1 MKEKYIK
8 LNSFITVTVS
18 ISIVLVLS
26 LISYNF
32 FMQNFESIEKEQN
45 TKNIY
50 SALDIMNKK
59 LSYMEGIVNDYAKWD
74 DTYNFLKDKNEEYI
88 YENFREGT
96 NTLGDIGVD
105 FAIFVSLE
113 NEIFY
118 TSNVEREAYKFDE
131 SFIQNI
137 LEKFKGEEDLTT
149 VFKSGL
155 NNFYLIKKYISN
167 SDDTAPKNGFI
178 YAGKLV
184 STPTLTSIKKV
195 FHRVSLEDSVY
206 KENDLILD
214 SKYLKN
220 VAVKFLESKNCN
232 CLENV
237 IQLHD
242 DNKNYVFSI
251 VTQSQR
257 DLINKGKETILYY
270 NILISIFLFIVLFL
284 IFRNQRSLE
293 KYNKK
298 LEKRVHEVVSSLRE
312 KDQIL
317 FQQSKLASMG
327 EMIGNIAHQWRQP
340 LNSLGLLIQKIEIK
354 YHTNSLDKE
363 SLEDIVT
370 RSKLLT
376 NNMSETIDDFM
387 SFFNPGLKDETFFID
402 EVIKKSLNLFDSKD
416 MKCEIKLINEVSSNK
431 ELSGSKNGLIQVI
444 LNLLTNACDSMK
456 DKSFCQI
463 DLIIKEDANSIFII
477 VRDYGDGIK
486 KEIFN
491 RIFEPYFTTKFK
503 SQGTGIGLYMSK
515 MIIEQYM
522 NGTLSVKNNKEGATF
537 TIELKYK

>member
-8 LNSFITVTVS
+8 SNSFITIAVS

-105 FAIFVSLE
+105 FAIFVNLE
-113 NEIFY
+113 NKIFY
-118 TSNVEREAYKFDE
+118 TSSVENEAYAFNE
-131 SFIQNI
+131 AFIQNI

-149 VFKSGL
+149 LFKSGS
-155 NNFYLIKKYISN
+155 NNFYLIKKYVSN

-184 STPTLTSIKKV
+184 SKPTLTSIKKV
-195 FHRVSLEDSVY
+195 FHRVSLEDRVY
-206 KENDLILD
+206 KENDLIFD

-220 VAVKFLESKNCN
+220 IAVKFLESKNCN

-237 IQLHD
+237 IQFHD
-242 DNKNYVFSI
+242 DNKNYVFSLI
-251 VTQSQR
+251 TQSQR

-270 NILISIFLFIVLFL
+270 NIIISIFLFIVLFL

-298 LEKRVHEVVSSLRE
+298 LEK
-312 KDQIL
+312 
-317 FQQSKLASMG
+317 
-327 EMIGNIAHQWRQP
+327 
-340 LNSLGLLIQKIEIK
+340 
-354 YHTNSLDKE
+354 
-363 SLEDIVT
+363 
-370 RSKLLT
+370 
-376 NNMSETIDDFM
+376 
-387 SFFNPGLKDETFFID
+387 
-402 EVIKKSLNLFDSKD
+402 KS
-416 MKCEIKLINEVSSNK
+416 
-431 ELSGSKNGLIQVI
+431 
-444 LNLLTNACDSMK
+444 
-456 DKSFCQI
+456 
-463 DLIIKEDANSIFII
+463 
-477 VRDYGDGIK
+477 
-486 KEIFN
+486 
-491 RIFEPYFTTKFK
+491 
-503 SQGTGIGLYMSK
+503 
-515 MIIEQYM
+515 
-522 NGTLSVKNNKEGATF
+522 
-537 TIELKYK
+537 